1 MSNLT
6 YLGHSAF
13 LLKSSNFTAL
23 FDPFQVTGKLGQ
35 KEMEEI
41 DAIFVTHGHGDHFGD
56 TLEIARISKATVYTN
71 MELANWLAKNGV
83 PSVGLQF
90 GVANFDFGQVR
101 VTSAKHS
108 NSFCLEPTYPCGE
121 ACGFIL
127 TLDGKK
133 IYHAG
138 DTALT
143 ADMQLL
149 QGENLDVACLPIG
162 GYYTMDARD
171 AVRATTLIAPK
182 IVVPMHFN
190 TFAQIKQNPA
200 EFAKMVQN
208 SNLQTEVKVLEIGES
223 LCF

>member
-13 LLKSSNFTAL
+13 LLEGSNFTAL
-23 FDPFQVTGKLGQ
+23 FDPFQVMGKLEQ
-35 KEMEEI
+35 EKMKHL

-56 TLEIARISKATVYTN
+56 TLEIARAYNATVYTN

-83 PSVGLQF
+83 ASVGLQF
-90 GVANFDFGQVR
+90 GVANFGFGKVR

-108 NSFCLEPTYPCGE
+108 NSFCLDPTYPSGE
-121 ACGFIL
+121 ACGFVL

-149 QGENLDVACLPIG
+149 QGENLDIACLPIG
-162 GYYTMDARD
+162 GYYTMDASD
-171 AVRATTLIAPK
+171 AVRATRLISPK
-182 IVVPMHFN
+182 TVVPMHFN
-190 TFAQIKQNPA
+190 TFAQIKQDPA
-200 EFAKMVQN
+200 EFVKMVQS
-208 SNLQTEVKVLEIGES
+208 SNLQTEVKVLEVGAS